1 MKFRIYALEELLNLG
16 KSLREYV
23 RVFGEPFIDDKGAKI
38 FEWENNEKVRFR
50 VIADVITERHIKDI
64 TQNYQKGGPQLPLSP
79 FDNQI
84 ITFYSDRNLNQK
96 MIFKNPK
103 VEKYFS
109 NQEQKVLENQESKKL
124 NTINLNK
131 KKGARR

>member
-23 RVFGEPFIDDKGAKI
+23 RVFGEPFIDGNNAKI

-50 VIADVITERHIKDI
+50 VVTDTNKNSEVVKREGHSNT
-64 TQNYQKGGPQLPLSP
+64 PLSP
-79 FDNQI
+79 FDEII